1 MKCGR
6 VRDYIITAIAILVLE
21 EILFNLLPLDQI
33 INKFKI
39 VFFAFKVSVDISMLA
54 LIVRN
59 HGKIYAGLE
68 KVCRKIEYKR
78 RYEEQE
84 LPLYWVVL
92 YRAVYSLFSF
102 IKPLCTRWWIMLIS
116 VVFVL
121 ISPGVAYCHPTRGAI
136 LGCRY
141 VSNVIGTNFLKL
153 DEGGKAENSEEKDTE
168 EIVDTSSDKEYDSMQ
183 RKMTMQE
190 SEIDE
195 SENLQMDEKVDS
207 SREKKPEGYLFVLA
221 EPGRKSELEESV
233 EKAVFQTKLDKKW
246 VKQYCAKKSD
256 CIKDKKIKKED
267 SDTMARLSRMQ
278 ETFQDKV
285 NATASMEY
293 LDEWNV
299 MAPNSI
305 ALDDR
310 MEQRMKLIEK
320 MEKEEGCYENWWR
333 IANDA
338 QYYAIEYQKQTT
350 NQTAILYYY
359 TYSIYYCMKSLEY
372 EMDDETQDM
381 IYKYMAERYH
391 DISSAQ
397 GMIQEEYTENA
408 QKKYEELLK
417 SRNAG

>member
-1 MKCGR
+1 M
-6 VRDYIITAIAILVLE
+6 LVLE
-21 EILFNLLPLDQI
+21 EIAINILPLDQI
-33 INKFKI
+33 ISKLKI
-39 VFFAFKVSVDISMLA
+39 IFFALVLPVDVPTVIVA
-54 LIVRN
+54 VRN
-59 HGKIYAGLE
+59 YEKVYTALE
-68 KVCRKIEYKR
+68 KACRKIKYKISF
-78 RYEEQE
+78 EEGK
-84 LPLYWVVL
+84 LPLYWVIL

-116 VVFVL
+116 VVLVL

-141 VSNVIGTNFLKL
+141 VSNVIETKLLKL
-153 DEGGKAENSEEKDTE
+153 DEGKKAENSEEKDTE
-168 EIVDTSSDKEYDSMQ
+168 ETVDTSSDKEYDSTK

-195 SENLQMDEKVDS
+195 SENLQTDEEGDS
-207 SREKKPEGYLFVLA
+207 NREKKPVGYSFVLA

-246 VKQYCAKKSD
+246 VKQHCAKKSD
-256 CIKDKKIKKED
+256 CIKDEKIKKED
-267 SDTMARLSRMQ
+267 SDTMAKLSRMQ

-285 NATASMEY
+285 NATVSMEY

-299 MAPNSI
+299 KAPNSI
-305 ALDDR
+305 ALEDR
-310 MEQRMKLIEK
+310 MEKRKKLIEK

-372 EMDDETQDM
+372 EMDEETQDM

-391 DISSAQ
+391 DISLAQ

-417 SRNAG
+417 SRDAG